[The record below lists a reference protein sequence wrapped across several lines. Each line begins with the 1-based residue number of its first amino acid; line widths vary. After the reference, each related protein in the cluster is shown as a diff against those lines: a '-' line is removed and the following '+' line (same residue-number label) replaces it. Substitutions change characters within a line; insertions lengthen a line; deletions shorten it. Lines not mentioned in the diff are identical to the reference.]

1 MSWDAN
7 DEMTCQRLV
16 EVVTDYLE
24 GAMGPAERL
33 RFEEHIAYCGPCIHY
48 LEQMRQTIAVAG
60 VLREDDLDSA
70 SREMMLRVLRDFG
83 TG

>member
-7 DEMTCQRLV
+7 NEITCQQLV

-24 GAMGPAERL
+24 GSMPPIERL
-33 RFEEHIAYCGPCIHY
+33 RFEEHIAYCGPCIRY

-60 VLREDDLDSA
+60 VLREDDLDTE

-83 TG
+83 TQ